1 MKYSKTAVAG
11 LLLAV
16 TALVA
21 IAQDEPEFKQVSR
34 PGSVVLA
41 DEYDTSDAQIPLNE
55 VHTLL
60 RRDAIPAL
68 MYPKTESVKKAG
80 EWLDDG
86 DRIIVVE
93 GGVEGGV
100 GAKGEVL
107 GVPVRI
113 LMFHEVAN
121 VTVGGEPLA
130 ASYCP
135 LCDSA
140 TVFSRKVQVG
150 KEKFET
156 LEFGISGALFNSN
169 VLMYDREH
177 KGLWSQIASKAVT
190 GPMAGTMLVTKPLRI
205 VRFDKFAAEH
215 PKAKLVSRETGHN
228 RPYEGDPYAGYFGSD
243 QLMVPVKSMGDAMAK
258 KTLGVG
264 VSYEGDAWFVP
275 VSAIG
280 DGVTIETAAGPVRVV
295 AGDAGINVLE
305 APEGVQT
312 AQTYY
317 YSWTAFYPRSEVI
330 GAAEVEEKPKP

>member
-21 IAQDEPEFKQVSR
+21 IAQDEPEFKQVNRS
-34 PGSVVLA
+34 GSVVLA
-41 DEYDTSDAQIPLNE
+41 DEYDTSDARIPLDE

-68 MYPKTESVKKAG
+68 MDPKTESVEKAG

-86 DRIIVVE
+86 DRVIV
-93 GGVEGGV
+93 V

-140 TVFSRKVQVG
+140 TVFSRKVRVG

-205 VRFDKFAAEH
+205 VRFDEFAAEH

-243 QLMVPVKSMGDAMAK
+243 QLMVPVRSMGDAMAK

-280 DGVTIETAAGPVRVV
+280 DGITIETAAGPVRVV

-305 APEGVQT
+305 APEGVTT

-330 GAAEVEEKPKP
+330 GAVEVEEKP